1 MEDDYQKGE
10 CTKCTK
16 HIHDTNYGYVN
27 GLLYVLG
34 FSFFLGGGGG
44 LVPNCLLSVVLWGL
58 TCFGSCHTEFTAFFT
73 LIFHLAIRS
82 CVCVCE

>member
-34 FSFFLGGGGG
+34 FSFFLGG
-44 LVPNCLLSVVLWGL
+44 
-58 TCFGSCHTEFTAFFT
+58 FGSK
-73 LIFHLAIRS
+73 LLAQCSFVGVNLLWFMSYRVYCFLYSHIPFGDS
-82 CVCVCE
+82 FLCVCVSE